1 MTTRRELLLALGALV
16 LPLRSQARQPK
27 VARLGVLAATN
38 PGPNLNILREALRE
52 LGYREGQNVLFE
64 VRIAHGKPDALDA
77 MAAELASL
85 KVEVIVA
92 FQTPAIQ
99 AAKRATGTIPIV
111 MIGAGDPV
119 ATGLIA
125 SLARPGGNVTGTS
138 ATASEIAAKNLE
150 IFREIR
156 PATKLVAVLAN
167 AADPFTKPFLEQ
179 IQSAG
184 RLLGMEIRPAL
195 VRGLQDYDAVFSEW
209 AKARVEAVV
218 LQPSLPRERAIE
230 LALKH
235 RLLSSIPSLSFA
247 DGGTLFSYA
256 VNPKETAGKA
266 AIYVDKILKGAKP
279 ADLPVE
285 QPTKFELV
293 VNLKTA
299 KALGIV
305 LPQSVLARADRII
318 E

>member
-1 MTTRRELLLALGALV
+1 MTTRRELLIALAALT
-16 LPLRSQARQPK
+16 LPLGGHAQQPK

-38 PGPNLNILREALRE
+38 PGPALPALREGLRE
-52 LGYREGQNVLFE
+52 LGYREGRNILFE
-64 VRIAHGKPDALDA
+64 VRIAHGKPDPLDA
-77 MAAELASL
+77 MAAELVRL
-85 KVEVIVA
+85 KVDVIVA
-92 FQTPAIQ
+92 FQTPAVQ
-99 AAKRATGTIPIV
+99 AAKRATGTLPIV
-111 MIGAGDPV
+111 MQGAGDPV

-125 SLARPGGNVTGTS
+125 SLARPGGNITGTS
-138 ATASEIAAKNLE
+138 GSSSELAAKNLE

-167 AADPFTKPFLEQ
+167 AGDPFTTPFLAH

-184 RLLGMEIRPAL
+184 RLMGMEIRPAL
-195 VRGLQDYDAVFSEW
+195 VRGPQDYDAVFSEW

-235 RLLSSIPSLSFA
+235 RLLSNIPSLSFA
-247 DGGTLFSYA
+247 DRGTLFSYG
-256 VNPKETAGKA
+256 VNPKETAGKT

-293 VNLKTA
+293 INLKTA
-299 KALGIV
+299 KAIGV
-305 LPQSVLARADRII
+305 GVPRSVLARADRVI